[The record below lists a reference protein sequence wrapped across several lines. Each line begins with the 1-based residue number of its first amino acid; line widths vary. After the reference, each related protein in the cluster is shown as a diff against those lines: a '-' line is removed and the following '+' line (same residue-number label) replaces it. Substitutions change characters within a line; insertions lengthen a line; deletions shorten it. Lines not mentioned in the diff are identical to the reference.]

1 MLLQARDL
9 TRVYNTLRGPI
20 LALDGLSLEVHAG
33 EYLAVCGRS
42 GSGKSTLLGLLGGL
56 SRPTRG
62 AVHVDGCDL
71 WSMLPR
77 ELSLFRANR
86 CGFLFQSAG
95 LLPSLRA
102 IDNIALPALL
112 AGKTQKE
119 SYDRARDLLDQVHL
133 LDRFDAYPS
142 TLSGGQQRRVALA
155 RALVN
160 RPLLLLADEPTNN
173 LDEASEREV
182 LELLQ
187 ELPAKMGTTLVV
199 VTHQAQLA
207 RQASRVIYLREGKIA
222 WSGHPNWQG
231 REAFEPSLEAALPIP
246 LPPPLS
252 PSPLAA
258 SNISPLG
265 TGLGSFLLGFLGWML
280 LAAGLLSG
288 IDFLAS
294 RFQRQALSKISKVRN
309 EAQELALQKLRADVE
324 DVRTLPDG
332 GHELT
337 LYLMNSSSDQV
348 IQVLG
353 PQIRLFV
360 QVDRNWQE
368 IPSQNSGFDEN
379 RILSLSGKSL
389 FKVRFRA
396 NLPRFEELLKGY
408 MHLRVSNV
416 MVVSDKE
423 NAGENLFQR
432 SDNYYIYLRP
442 PGISEAEVR
451 KRNGWK
457 EGAFV
462 PLWIPMPSH

>member
-62 AVHVDGCDL
+62 AVHVDGRDL

-187 ELPAKMGTTLVV
+187 ELPTKMGTTLVV

-207 RQASRVIYLREGKIA
+207 RQASRVIYLSANSARGVTC
-222 WSGHPNWQG
+222 
-231 REAFEPSLEAALPIP
+231 RVLEAGIGWVCAHM
-246 LPPPLS
+246 
-252 PSPLAA
+252 
-258 SNISPLG
+258 LG
-265 TGLGSFLLGFLGWML
+265 TYTQF
-280 LAAGLLSG
+280 
-288 IDFLAS
+288 
-294 RFQRQALSKISKVRN
+294 
-309 EAQELALQKLRADVE
+309 
-324 DVRTLPDG
+324 
-332 GHELT
+332 
-337 LYLMNSSSDQV
+337 
-348 IQVLG
+348 
-353 PQIRLFV
+353 
-360 QVDRNWQE
+360 
-368 IPSQNSGFDEN
+368 
-379 RILSLSGKSL
+379 
-389 FKVRFRA
+389 
-396 NLPRFEELLKGY
+396 
-408 MHLRVSNV
+408 
-416 MVVSDKE
+416 
-423 NAGENLFQR
+423 
-432 SDNYYIYLRP
+432 
-442 PGISEAEVR
+442 
-451 KRNGWK
+451 
-457 EGAFV
+457 
-462 PLWIPMPSH
+462 